1 VSLTD
6 QCRRLLTLTD
16 VVEYEEYEYRP
27 KLASVGEPLVVAIRL
42 LPPYGKGVQV
52 VTSAEVDNP
61 SDFDSEVSGTIA
73 SQLTGRLRGCVPWER
88 VRKSFFTGASWIG
101 LLQENN
107 VRIIVAAQ
115 NSETLSIWR

>member
-16 VVEYEEYEYRP
+16 IVEYEEYEYRP

-61 SDFDSEVSGTIA
+61 SDFDSEVSETIA
-73 SQLTGRLRGCVPWER
+73 SQLTGRLRGCVPWE
-88 VRKSFFTGASWIG
+88 SFFTGASWIG

-107 VRIIVAAQ
+107 VRIIMAAQ